1 MILIRKKNL
10 QSRRSIICLD
20 LHLICEALTIIAC
33 SAGHSSLSLCISTDV
48 SIDILEELDLTHLR
62 ATGLQ
67 SCEEELPEAEQAPP
81 GIIYTGIC
89 YLANPF

>member
-1 MILIRKKNL
+1 MYQNV
-10 QSRRSIICLD
+10 QPRSGSIVR
-20 LHLICEALTIIAC
+20 
-33 SAGHSSLSLCISTDV
+33 AGEVEFGKGLLLGGGADYFNVSLCILTDV

-81 GIIYTGIC
+81 GI
-89 YLANPF
+89 L